1 MKSRLTKWLSITLP
15 LLLGVILIVYTYDKF
30 TAAQLKEIKT
40 HFRRA
45 DYFYIIISL
54 IISTLGCASR
64 AYRWKFSL
72 EHMGYKSSFANNFM
86 AISVG
91 YLMNLSIPR
100 SGEFSRALLI
110 KKYDNIPFDKGFG
123 SIVAERIVD
132 SIVLLFL
139 MILTVFVQ
147 FEAVKKFVLDK
158 IPLQQTIWLLAI
170 GTLLTIIAL
179 LLYFYS
185 KMNFILTLKTKVS
198 GLKEGMLSVVK
209 MKKKWPYIFHTL
221 FIWLSYIAMFYIT
234 IFTLTETSDIGV
246 GAVLSSFLVGSITIA
261 VTSSGFGTYPV
272 LMSKILLFY
281 GIAETVGNA
290 FGWIV
295 WISQILLV
303 VITGV
308 ISIFLLPILNRKK

>member
-185 KMNFILTLKTKVS
+185 KMNFILTLKAKVS

-221 FIWLSYIAMFYIT
+221 FIWVSYIAMFYIT

-281 GIAETVGNA
+281 GITETVGNA

>member
-1 MKSRLTKWLSITLP
+1 MKKQVTKWLSILLP
-15 LLLGVILIVYTYDKF
+15 LLLGVFLIYYTYDKF
-30 TAAQLKEIKT
+30 TPAQLKEIKT

-45 DYFYIIISL
+45 DYFYVIISL
-54 IISTLGCASR
+54 IIANLGNLSR

-91 YLMNLSIPR
+91 YLMNMTIPR
-100 SGEFSRALLI
+100 SGEFSRALI
-110 KKYDNIPFDKGFG
+110 VKKYDNIPFDKGFG

-139 MILTVFVQ
+139 MLLTVLLQ

-158 IPLQQTIWLLAI
+158 IPLRETIYLLVI
-170 GTLLTIIAL
+170 GGTLAIIAL

-185 KMNFILTLKTKVS
+185 RMKFILSLKAKIS
-198 GLKEGMLSVVK
+198 GLKEGMLSVVR
-209 MKKKWPYIFHTL
+209 MEKKWPYLFHTL
-221 FIWLSYIAMFYIT
+221 FIWVSYLAMFYIT
-234 IFTLTETSDIGV
+234 IFTLQETSDIGF
-246 GAVLSSFLVGSITIA
+246 GAVLSSFLVGSVTIA
-261 VTSSGFGTYPV
+261 ITSSGFGTYPV
-272 LMSKILLFY
+272 LMAKILFFY
-281 GIAETVGNA
+281 GIAETAGSA

-295 WISQILLV
+295 WFSQVLLAI
-303 VITGV
+303 ITGI

>member
-1 MKSRLTKWLSITLP
+1 MKSLITKWLSIILP
-15 LLLGVILIVYTYDKF
+15 LLLGVFLIYYTYDKF
-30 TAAQLKEIKT
+30 TPAQLKEIKT

-45 DYFYIIISL
+45 DYFYIAISL
-54 IISTLGCASR
+54 IISTLGCVSR

-86 AISVG
+86 AVSIG
-91 YLMNLSIPR
+91 YLMNMTIPR
-100 SGEFSRALLI
+100 SGEFSRALIL

-132 SIVLLFL
+132 SVVLLFL
-139 MILTVFVQ
+139 MILTFFVQ
-147 FEAVKKFVLDK
+147 FDAVKKFVLDK
-158 IPLQQTIWLLAI
+158 IPLRETIWVLVI
-170 GTLLTIIAL
+170 GASLTTIAL

-185 KMNFILTLKTKVS
+185 RMKFIVSLKAKVS
-198 GLKEGMLSVVK
+198 GLKEGMLSIVK
-209 MKKKWPYIFHTL
+209 MEKKWPYIFHTL
-221 FIWLSYIAMFYIT
+221 FIWVSYIAMFYVT
-234 IFTLTETSDIGV
+234 IFTLEETSSIGF
-246 GAVLSSFLVGSITIA
+246 GAILSSFLVGSITIA

-272 LMSKILLFY
+272 LMAKILLFY

-303 VITGV
+303 ITTGV

>member
-1 MKSRLTKWLSITLP
+1 MKNQITKWLSIILP
-15 LLLGVILIVYTYDKF
+15 LLLGVFLIYYTYDKF
-30 TAAQLKEIKT
+30 TPEQLKEIKT

-45 DYFYIIISL
+45 DYFYIIVSL
-54 IISTLGCASR
+54 IISTLGCISR

-86 AISVG
+86 AVSVG
-91 YLMNLSIPR
+91 YLVNMTIPR
-100 SGEFSRALLI
+100 SGEFSRALVL
-110 KKYDNIPFDKGFG
+110 KKYDNIPFDKAFG

-139 MILTVFVQ
+139 MVLTFFVQ

-158 IPLQQTIWLLAI
+158 IPLRETIWVLVI
-170 GTLLTIIAL
+170 GGTLTIIAL

-185 KMNFILTLKTKVS
+185 RMKFIVSLKAKVS

-209 MKKKWPYIFHTL
+209 MEKKWPYIFHTI
-221 FIWLSYIAMFYIT
+221 FIWVSYLAMFYIT
-234 IFTLTETSDIGV
+234 IFTLKETSNIGF
-246 GAVLSSFLVGSITIA
+246 GAILSSFLVGSITIA

-272 LMSKILLFY
+272 LMAKILLFY

-303 VITGV
+303 VITGI